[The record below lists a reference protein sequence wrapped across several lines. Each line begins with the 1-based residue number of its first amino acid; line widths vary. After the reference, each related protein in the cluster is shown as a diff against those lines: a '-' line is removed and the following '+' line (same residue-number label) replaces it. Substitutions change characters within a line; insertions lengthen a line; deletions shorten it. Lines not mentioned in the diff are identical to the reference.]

1 MTPLCSPG
9 VGTAAWGLCAHA
21 DSSKAT
27 ATDDQRVAGG
37 MAAVGFKRRGVG
49 VVGNASMGDLLG
61 VSFRANVFSRYKSPS
76 SPAMRRRRALL

>member
-1 MTPLCSPG
+1 
-9 VGTAAWGLCAHA
+9 
-21 DSSKAT
+21 
-27 ATDDQRVAGG
+27 

-76 SPAMRRRRALL
+76 SPAMRRWRAPL